1 MVFFV
6 LGTTNRRG
14 DEGERGKEDA
24 RKLQLR
30 GAEPYAAVES
40 QMRQAEG
47 RLKPEVQL
55 EDG

>member
-14 DEGERGKEDA
+14 DDGERGKE
-24 RKLQLR
+24 
-30 GAEPYAAVES
+30 AAVES

-47 RLKPEVQL
+47 
-55 EDG
+55 